1 MEHSRSPPRELEMN
15 DANLL
20 EAFASYKVKPA
31 RRLRS
36 AMTPDGALVISCWY
50 AGFKKAQIE
59 ILRYEEDLSGQTTEV
74 ARALRAHL
82 AEAMSNESEVRA
94 VVAVETVV
102 AKADPLAIA
111 LARMTYYARKDLV
124 GRVSSFDGEPF
135 VVEFRRSQIPVQ
147 AKLSK
152 PARGTRRAT
161 RSSSDSYS
169 QLLPRRNDRRPDPDG
184 HRLGRIRGKTGKG
197 GRPQVAA
204 CCTRRQVR

>member
-1 MEHSRSPPRELEMN
+1 MQANRSPQRELAMS
-15 DANLL
+15 DANLS
-20 EAFASYKVKPA
+20 EAFASYNVKPG

-36 AMTPDGALVISCWY
+36 AMTPDGHLVISCWY
-50 AGFKKAQIE
+50 AGFKKAQVE

-124 GRVSSFDGEPF
+124 GRVSSFDGERF

-161 RSSSDSYS
+161 
-169 QLLPRRNDRRPDPDG
+169 
-184 HRLGRIRGKTGKG
+184 
-197 GRPQVAA
+197 
-204 CCTRRQVR
+204 